1 MASDKLHKVDRS
13 SRSTFLNSL
22 SGEDRHCQKTKDST
36 QWGVRVFTDFCHEV
50 GIPVVTASIDI
61 PTLCQALKRL
71 YAGAR
76 TKKCELYQLTAFRSL
91 RYALKR
97 HFEETLKID
106 IIKDKAF
113 AEANEAFFFM
123 EKRIKAEGKGLI
135 RHYPPV
141 EEEDMARLKE
151 YFKNNMQNPT
161 PRELLEYVWFI
172 LQYYMCRLGRDGQ
185 TELKITSFVIR
196 TDAQGEKSIV
206 QNETELLNH
215 GNGESEEEVSGGLIP
230 AIKGDVLCPVRAF
243 ELYISKLHKDMD
255 RLFQKPRKIV
265 DAGQPYWFDRVPY
278 GKTPLG
284 GMMPTLSHN
293 ANLSKRYTNHSLRA
307 TAIEKLIWS
316 GINKKEVRSIS
327 QRRSDSGLEN
337 YGHSTSVLQRKKMAS
352 ILSNIAGDERGPSIS
367 SLYEE
372 EVEEEEGNKKM
383 LNNDDNNDND
393 DNNNN
398 SSSKTNAVTRNLTH
412 RRIMNSMK
420 ELKQTVA
427 KTSIYFQQNK
437 KKSSN
442 VIVSG
447 RTRATVPRHV
457 REVLQSKQSKKSWT
471 NSSVSSNIIN
481 SRHQQLN
488 ILKKNKTSVRRVIG
502 TRRNRDDII
511 VSNVKTP
518 VVNICESRNDDNV
531 VLDIDED
538 EEEENPQTTFMI
550 TDVHSC
556 ADTFT

>member
-1 MASDKLHKVDRS
+1 MCVLALLLGQENKMASDEFHKVSRRS
-13 SRSTFLNSL
+13 AVIDNT

-50 GIPVVTASIDI
+50 GISVVTASVNV

-97 HFEETLKID
+97 HFEETLKVD

-113 AEANEAFFFM
+113 AQANEAFFFM

-206 QNETELLNH
+206 QNESELLNH

-243 ELYISKLHKDMD
+243 ELYISKLHKEMD
-255 RLFQKPRKIV
+255 RLFQKPKKIV
-265 DAGQPYWFDRVPY
+265 DASQPYWFDRVPY

-337 YGHSTSVLQRKKMAS
+337 YGHSTSVIQRKKMAS
-352 ILSNIAGDERGPSIS
+352 ILSNIAGDEQERTNSA
-367 SLYEE
+367 Y
-372 EVEEEEGNKKM
+372 
-383 LNNDDNNDND
+383 NNTKIL
-393 DNNNN
+393 NNN
-398 SSSKTNAVTRNLTH
+398 SSLKRNAITSNLVH
-412 RRIMNSMK
+412 RRMMNNMR
-420 ELKQTVA
+420 ELKQPSA
-427 KTSIYFQQNK
+427 KTSICFPQTK
-437 KKSSN
+437 KKNSSVN
-442 VIVSG
+442 VSSK
-447 RTRATVPRHV
+447 TRVLLPRHV
-457 REVLQSKQSKKSWT
+457 RDDASLKQSQKGWT
-471 NSSVSSNIIN
+471 NSNISSNSS

-488 ILKKNKTSVRRVIG
+488 ALKKSKTSTRRVIG
-502 TRRNRDDII
+502 TRRNRDDIMPT
-511 VSNVKTP
+511 VKTP
-518 VVNICESRNDDNV
+518 IVNIRHQESRNDSVD
-531 VLDIDED
+531 LD
-538 EEEENPQTTFMI
+538 EEEETPQTTFMI